1 MYGSICNEV
10 FLRGARSVIRRVL
23 SIVYGDKYYS
33 VLSYHLKKTLRL
45 EGASLTELLIENPRE
60 VYKAMRILY
69 RDEDALDS
77 FLTLTLS
84 AVNEVVGLTMP
95 SEKIVKAMKTGNR
108 KVIVGYLKLLVW
120 HYERSE

>member
-1 MYGSICNEV
+1 MYGSICNEG
-10 FLRGARSVIRRVL
+10 FLRRARSVIRRVL
-23 SIVYGDKYYS
+23 LIVYGDKYCS
-33 VLSYHLKKTLRL
+33 VLLYHLKKTLRL
-45 EGASLTELLIENPRE
+45 EGASLTRLLIESPRE

-84 AVNEVVGLTMP
+84 AVNEVLGLTMP
-95 SEKIVKAMKTGNR
+95 SEKIVEAMKTGNR

-120 HYERSE
+120 HYERSK